1 MKTSFQPLKLLL
13 MMFAGWVNRRQQKII
28 EYLIEENRVLKEL
41 HKGKRLRLNDDQRRR
56 LALKGKT
63 LGRKLLFKFATIVT
77 PDTILAWHR
86 KLIALKWTY
95 PRKKVGRPPVMK
107 IISDL
112 VVRMATENHSWG
124 YDRIQGA
131 LKNLGHKVAATTIA
145 NILKRY
151 GIEPAPE
158 RRKKT
163 TWRTFLKAHWETFAA
178 ADFFTVEVWTFGGL
192 VTFYVLFFME
202 LSTRKV
208 NIAGIT
214 HTPDEPFMKQVA
226 RNLTDIQ
233 DGFLVGHR
241 FLLIDRDSKYCQGFI
256 DIIKDNGTRPV
267 LCPAKAPNC
276 NAFAERFVRSIK
288 YECLNK
294 MIFFGM
300 GSLQRAIQS
309 YLEHYHRERN
319 HQGLENRIIDPGDE
333 VGRIQGRLQSRQRLC
348 GMLRYHCREAA

>member
-1 MKTSFQPLKLLL
+1 
-13 MMFAGWVNRRQQKII
+13 
-28 EYLIEENRVLKEL
+28 
-41 HKGKRLRLNDDQRRR
+41 
-56 LALKGKT
+56 
-63 LGRKLLFKFATIVT
+63 
-77 PDTILAWHR
+77 
-86 KLIALKWTY
+86 
-95 PRKKVGRPPVMK
+95 
-107 IISDL
+107 
-112 VVRMATENHSWG
+112 MATENHSWG
-124 YDRIQGA
+124 YDRIQCA

-178 ADFFTVEVWTFGGL
+178 VDFFIVEVWTFGGL

-256 DIIKDNGTRPV
+256 DIIMDNGTRPV

-288 YECLNK
+288 YECLKKNDLLRDG
-294 MIFFGM
+294 IAATGNSELL
-300 GSLQRAIQS
+300 GALSPGAQS
-309 YLEHYHRERN
+309 SRIRE
-319 HQGLENRIIDPGDE
+319 
-333 VGRIQGRLQSRQRLC
+333 
-348 GMLRYHCREAA
+348 